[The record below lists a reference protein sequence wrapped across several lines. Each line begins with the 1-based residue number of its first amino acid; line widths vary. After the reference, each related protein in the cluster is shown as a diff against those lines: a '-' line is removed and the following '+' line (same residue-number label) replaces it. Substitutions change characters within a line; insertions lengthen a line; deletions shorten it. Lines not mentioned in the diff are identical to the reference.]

1 MKAAIMECAD
11 EWQLANSES
20 DCIGLLKIIK
30 RIAHNTEDQKNPTL
44 SLIEA
49 TARLYALVQKDN
61 KKPEDYKKRFDN
73 MMDVIDSMG
82 GCIYQ
87 PPILEAV
94 AAKHYNKD
102 VEHLAADKRLETIR
116 LANELAQATLFI
128 KNSNN
133 KKYNQLKI
141 KLSNDHVQGM
151 TNSYPGTMNAAYQML
166 TQFKAIVT
174 DTAITP
180 SQGTSF
186 AQTKKQSNQDPNQFN
201 KEKWANHECALC
213 GKKGHPPY
221 PKPCSV
227 AKAFE
232 DNPSI

>member
-1 MKAAIMECAD
+1 MRAYAKAVSIVLGQTTNTMKAAIMECAD

-87 PPILEAV
+87 PPILTTV
-94 AAKHYNKD
+94 AAKLYNKD
-102 VEHLAADKRLETIR
+102 VDHLTNDERQETIHLADK
-116 LANELAQATLFI
+116 LAQATELCFFYRI
-128 KNSNN
+128 YWL
-133 KKYNQLKI
+133 KK
-141 KLSNDHVQGM
+141 V
-151 TNSYPGTMNAAYQML
+151 TVGT
-166 TQFKAIVT
+166 FR
-174 DTAITP
+174 
-180 SQGTSF
+180 
-186 AQTKKQSNQDPNQFN
+186 
-201 KEKWANHECALC
+201 
-213 GKKGHPPY
+213 
-221 PKPCSV
+221 
-227 AKAFE
+227 
-232 DNPSI
+232 